1 MPVGAKRS
9 SQASQLRLSTCR
21 SSHFARSYVLASIAM
36 KADPLAGLFAHQ
48 SLLAAPEIDQIV
60 GIDQRRGRV
69 DQIVV
74 RERAPVDWFGRAL
87 EAEMPELSQCFVRS
101 ERPDSAQLLKR
112 GLNGEARIN
121 QNVMDVAGED
131 FFGFF
136 RAVLFPH
143 DVFIEDRIWI
153 GRTKPK
159 IASEQAMPIRICPRL
174 QRRPARQRGAQ
185 R

>member
-1 MPVGAKRS
+1 
-9 SQASQLRLSTCR
+9 
-21 SSHFARSYVLASIAM
+21 
-36 KADPLAGLFAHQ
+36 
-48 SLLAAPEIDQIV
+48 
-60 GIDQRRGRV
+60 
-69 DQIVV
+69 
-74 RERAPVDWFGRAL
+74 
-87 EAEMPELSQCFVRS
+87 MPELSQCFVRS

-131 FFGFF
+131 F
-136 RAVLFPH
+136 L
-143 DVFIEDRIWI
+143 WI

-159 IASEQAMPIRICPRL
+159 VASEQAMPIRICPRL